1 MSVSLEINIHIY
13 IYIYLHI
20 YIHIYI
26 YIYIYMGNLKLFLCK
41 PRRNEAAVFLPG
53 DGAAV
58 LAVIL
63 RCTDLGHDGLGIH
76 NWVGSK

>member
-1 MSVSLEINIHIY
+1 
-13 IYIYLHI
+13 
-20 YIHIYI
+20 
-26 YIYIYMGNLKLFLCK
+26 MGNLKLFLCK